1 MSKRL
6 VTFIAIAFVIWT
18 TPSTVTA
25 QQILLTNGVLL
36 DPNSQSALK
45 QHLLMDN
52 DQIIGRF
59 DVIPE
64 DFSGKRIDISNKFV
78 IPGLI
83 DMHTHTFGNRAPN
96 TNTENMGPSTTA
108 QVVLHAGVTGLVDLF
123 GNEQKL
129 FEHRRLQQQGLIDGA
144 DIYTSLSC
152 LTAPGGHCSQ
162 FGKTRTIANEEEAA
176 RHISELAQKQ
186 ADVIKL
192 VSTLGGRLPSL
203 SPQLLKFSVDQAHKH
218 SLKVIVHVHT
228 LADVESAITAKA
240 DAITHLPDDGV
251 ISKSLAQRLSEHG
264 VSVIPAIACDTDE
277 YEFLFSDVLD
287 LSLVKKLTAPRI
299 IEGYRQKAAQMTS
312 EQKHEAQQRTLKYYQ
327 SIKNLIAADVALL
340 TGTDAGNYGTLQGFT
355 LHRELL
361 KFVKAGLTPWQA
373 LASATTEP
381 RRFLG
386 KPTGLEAG
394 AQSSVVIVNL
404 SPIENIINTQTIHA
418 VLHKGKYIENKL

>member
-6 VTFIAIAFVIWT
+6 VTSITLALGMWMTSQPVI
-18 TPSTVTA
+18 A

-36 DPNSQSALK
+36 DPNNQSARK

-64 DFSGKRIDISNKFV
+64 DFSGKRVDISNKYV

-108 QVVLHAGVTGLVDLF
+108 QVVQHAGVTGLVDLF
-123 GNEQKL
+123 GNEQTL
-129 FEHRRLQQQGLIDGA
+129 FEHRRLQQQGLIGGA

-162 FGKTRTIANEEEAA
+162 FGETRTIANEEEAA
-176 RHISELAQKQ
+176 KHISELAQKQ

-203 SPQLLKFSVDQAHKH
+203 SPQLLKFSVAQAHKYR
-218 SLKVIVHVHT
+218 LKVIVHVHT
-228 LADVESAITAKA
+228 LADVESAIAAKA

-251 ISKSLAQRLSEHG
+251 VSKSLAQRLSKHG
-264 VSVIPAIACDTDE
+264 VIVIPTLACDTDE

-287 LSLVKKLTAPRI
+287 SNLVKKLTAPRV
-299 IEGYRQKAAQMTS
+299 IEGYRHQAAQMTS
-312 EQKHEAQQRTLKYYQ
+312 EQKHKAQQRTLKYYQ
-327 SIKNLIAADVALL
+327 SIKNLIAADVVLL
-340 TGTDAGNYGTLQGFT
+340 TGTDAGNYGTLQGFS

-361 KFVKAGLTPWQA
+361 KFAAAGLTPWQA
-373 LASATTEP
+373 LASATSEP

-386 KPTGLEAG
+386 KPPGLEVG
-394 AQSSVVIVNL
+394 AQSSVVILNH